1 VEVIKLESGSG
12 ITLRI
17 NGNTIFASDNTS
29 YWLQNDKLIRD
40 DGICQRGVDSIKDAL
55 AIVLLKY
62 GGIKGQET
70 ETTKA
75 IEHMFATN
83 GIFSR
88 T

>member
-1 VEVIKLESGSG
+1 MEVIKLESGSG
-12 ITLRI
+12 VTLRI

-29 YWLQNDKLIRD
+29 YWLQGNKLIRD

-62 GGIKGQET
+62 GGIKGEET

-75 IEHMFATN
+75 IERMFATDDVLA
-83 GIFSR
+83 R